1 MFFADFLF
9 VDSLFA
15 ADHTIEIKITM
26 TAHSGTTTE
35 SMVSTAAVAAF
46 VVAAQALAIG
56 LLYKHQKQ
64 QHDDKQV
71 TSQQH
76 SCGESVVVSLPAW
89 ASEFFD
95 FYKDKAFTSEEEMM
109 KVAVELSDRN
119 ITEKTGGPFGTAI
132 FECDTKTSE
141 CKLFSIG
148 MNQVVTLNNST
159 LHGEMTA
166 IQFGQ
171 KKLKNFSFGSRKALG
186 KEYHLYTS
194 CEPCCQCL
202 GGTLW
207 SGVSKLVCAA
217 AKDDAEA
224 IGFDEGPVFP
234 QSYDALEQAGV
245 KVVRGVMRKEG
256 AEVLQKYAKTGL
268 IYNA

>member
-1 MFFADFLF
+1 MTSYSSATTSSTMISTFA
-9 VDSLFA
+9 V
-15 ADHTIEIKITM
+15 
-26 TAHSGTTTE
+26 
-35 SMVSTAAVAAF
+35 AAVA
-46 VVAAQALAIG
+46 VAAHALAVG
-56 LLYKHQKQ
+56 MLHKHRQ
-64 QHDDKQV
+64 QQDDGKDAN
-71 TSQQH
+71 H
-76 SCGESVVVSLPAW
+76 FCDDAVVVTLPAW
-89 ASEFFD
+89 AGEFYD
-95 FYKDKAFTSEEEMM
+95 THKDTTFTSETEMM
-109 KVAVELSDRN
+109 KVAVDLSDRN

-132 FECDTKTSE
+132 FECDTATGH
-141 CKLFSIG
+141 CRLFSIG

-171 KKLKNFSFGSRKALG
+171 RRLKNFTFGSCKEVG

-224 IGFDEGPVFP
+224 IGFCEGPVFP
-234 QSYDALEQAGV
+234 QSYVALEQAGV
-245 KVVRGVMRKEG
+245 RVVRGVLRAEG
-256 AEVLQKYAKTGL
+256 AAVLQKYAKTGV

>member
-1 MFFADFLF
+1 
-9 VDSLFA
+9 
-15 ADHTIEIKITM
+15 M
-26 TAHSGTTTE
+26 TSHSGMNTE
-35 SMVSTAAVAAF
+35 SMVSNVAIAAF
-46 VVAAQALAIG
+46 FVAAQALTIG
-56 LLYKHQKQ
+56 LIYKQ
-64 QHDDKQV
+64 QKLRNDEQDVSQQHQ
-71 TSQQH
+71 QQH

-89 ASEFFD
+89 ASEFYD
-95 FYKDKAFTSEEEMM
+95 SYKDRSFTTEEEMM

-132 FECDTKTSE
+132 FECDRTTNR
-141 CKLFSIG
+141 CTLFSIG
-148 MNQVVTLNNST
+148 MNQVVSLNNST

-171 KKLKNFSFGSRKALG
+171 KKLKNFTFGSRKAQG

-234 QSYDALEQAGV
+234 QSYDALERAGV
-245 KVVRGVMRKEG
+245 KVIRGVMRKEG
-256 AEVLQKYAKTGL
+256 AEVLQKYAKTGV

>member
-1 MFFADFLF
+1 MAFYSRTNDDN
-9 VDSLFA
+9 V
-15 ADHTIEIKITM
+15 
-26 TAHSGTTTE
+26 
-35 SMVSTAAVAAF
+35 VSAVVVAAF
-46 VVAAQALAIG
+46 VVAAQALTIG
-56 LLYKHQKQ
+56 MLWKRKQ
-64 QHDDKQV
+64 QQGDNDA
-71 TSQQH
+71 QH
-76 SCGESVVVSLPAW
+76 PACGGAVVVTLPAW
-89 ASEFFD
+89 ASK
-95 FYKDKAFTSEEEMM
+95 FYDTYRNKTFVSEEEMM
-109 KVAVELSDRN
+109 DVAIALSDRN
-119 ITEKTGGPFGTAI
+119 VTEKTGGPFGTAI
-132 FECDTKTSE
+132 FECDTKTGD
-141 CKLFSIG
+141 CTLFSIG
-148 MNQVVTLNNST
+148 MNQVVSLNNST

-171 KKLKNFSFGSRKALG
+171 KKLKNFTFGSSKAVG

-234 QSYDALEQAGV
+234 QSYDALERAGV
-245 KVVRGVMRKEG
+245 RVVRNVLRKEG
-256 AEVLQKYAKTGL
+256 AEVLQKYAKTGV